1 MVQRHMPIGYRMIDG
16 IITIKNDKAELVRR
30 VFEYYVSGIS
40 MLQIA
45 KKFTD
50 MDVLNANGKP
60 FWNHGSIGKILSNV
74 KYMGDEFYP
83 AIITEELFEKA
94 KQHREKQSLLLNRN
108 TNYFANALTSNY
120 PFSGKVIC
128 GECGAVFKRYTE
140 HHNTNKKANWKCK
153 NYIVNNRVS
162 CRSGVV
168 DDKQLETAFIEI
180 INRVIQ
186 NSDLIKAL
194 PKLLE
199 STPNEKVNKVTQQI
213 AYCFS
218 NPEINYKK
226 MAQLIF
232 ERASEQYQ
240 NATVDDFE
248 YQTNKLQTL
257 LQNRKPVTEFD
268 EELFANTIKSITVYT
283 TERLRFEL
291 INGIQI
297 DIGYTLRTVR
307 RNSNAQ
313 NKENSVHHPTQT
325 GI

>member
-16 IITIKNDKAELVRR
+16 IITIKDDKAELVRR

-45 KKFTD
+45 KKFID
-50 MDVLNANGKP
+50 MGVLNANGKP

-74 KYMGDEFYP
+74 KYIGDEFYP

-94 KQHREKQSLLLNRN
+94 KQRRKEQSVLLNRN
-108 TNYFANALTSNY
+108 TNYFANALASNY
-120 PFSGKVIC
+120 PFRGKVIC
-128 GECGAVFKRYTE
+128 GECGAIFKRYTE
-140 HHNTNKKANWKCK
+140 HHNANKKSNWKCK

-186 NSDLIKAL
+186 NSDLIKAS
-194 PKLLE
+194 PRLLE

-213 AYCFS
+213 ADGFS

-297 DIGYTLRTVR
+297 DIGYTLRMVR

>member
-16 IITIKNDKAELVRR
+16 IITIKDDKAELDRR
-30 VFEYYVSGIS
+30 VFDYYVSGIS
-40 MLQIA
+40 MLQVA

-50 MDVLNANGKP
+50 MGVLNANGKS

-74 KYMGDEFYP
+74 KYIGDEFYP

-94 KQHREKQSLLLNRN
+94 KQRRKEQSVLLNRN
-108 TNYFANALTSNY
+108 TNYFANALASNY

-128 GECGAVFKRYTE
+128 GECRAIFKRYTE
-140 HHNTNKKANWKCK
+140 HHNANKKSNWKCK

-168 DDKQLETAFIEI
+168 DDKQLETVFIEI

-199 STPNEKVNKVTQQI
+199 STSNEKVNKVTQQI